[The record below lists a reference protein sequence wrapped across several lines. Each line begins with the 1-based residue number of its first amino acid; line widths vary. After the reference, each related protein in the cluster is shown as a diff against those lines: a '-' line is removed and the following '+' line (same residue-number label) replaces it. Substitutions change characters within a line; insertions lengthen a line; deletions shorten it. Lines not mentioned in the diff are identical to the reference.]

1 MVGHL
6 ALDQSIGV
14 RIPVSQPIFPTQNGC
29 RRASVFS
36 ILMMYGGH
44 QVTGAPD
51 AGFSVLGALP
61 TLGLP
66 TPGKRSAARSP
77 HLPAIP

>member
-44 QVTGAPD
+44 RVTGAPN
-51 AGFSVLGALP
+51 A
-61 TLGLP
+61 GLP
-66 TPGKRSAARSP
+66 VLERPSYSGKMQCSLFPSIACP
-77 HLPAIP
+77 PVI